1 MQVLEKQIMDL
12 RSVSLKQLRY
22 FIATA
27 ETGQLSKAAHSTHVS
42 QSAITAAIKSL
53 ESLMKVRQV
62 VQKPIVCSGKK
73 GAPPSTNVLRKTK
86 TP

>member
-1 MQVLEKQIMDL
+1 MLVLEKQIMDL

-53 ESLMKVRQV
+53 ESLMKVRLFDRQQLGV
-62 VQKPIVCSGKK
+62 SLTAEGH
-73 GAPPSTNVLRKTK
+73 RFY
-86 TP
+86 